1 MTESFESRRKHPR
14 YPLDKHVHVM
24 DRKTGKSLGRIVN
37 VSQGGMMLVDSAPLQ
52 EECIYQL
59 TIELESGVIGNAE
72 TCTIELG
79 VDCLWHTPAVTEKA
93 AVYWSG
99 CEIIDISDKNL
110 ELLERL
116 IATVS
121 EADAS

>member
-1 MTESFESRRKHPR
+1 MTESFEGRRKHPR
-14 YPLDKHVHVM
+14 YPLDKHVHVV
-24 DRKTGKSLGRIVN
+24 DRQTGKSLGRIVN
-37 VSQGGMMLVDSAPLQ
+37 VSQGGMMLVDSAALQ
-52 EECIYQL
+52 EERIYQL
-59 TIELESGVIGNAE
+59 VIELDPGVIGNTD

-79 VDCLWHTPAVTEKA
+79 VDCLWNSPAATEKA

-99 CEIIDISDKNL
+99 CEIIDISDNNL

-121 EADAS
+121 EAGSP